1 VRPGSWRVQKPSNL
15 SPILNQIQDESLPTI
30 DFADTL
36 YDTVGSELFRNSL
49 FSEVLEEY
57 PEEDEY
63 LKLQ

>member
-1 VRPGSWRVQKPSNL
+1 M
-15 SPILNQIQDESLPTI
+15 PTI